1 MPIDADSV
9 RTVAEEVLMEVGDD
23 TFSARQL
30 LEAIRKNK
38 TAEATINYLLDN
50 GTGIES
56 ARQTHRQTHR
66 QLDCITDAA
75 MTGARMQSRVVS
87 ASRSR
92 SRVWCGVVCVQIR
105 SSRWRM
111 NMVGHIVHIPRAVVL
126 LQDRSGIIL
135 TGSFLAVWLWLWLGR
150 CLLSTHDASR
160 TLTMIRG

>member
-1 MPIDADSV
+1 MSIDADSV

-56 ARQTHRQTHR
+56 ARQTDR

-92 SRVWCGVVCVQIR
+92 YRSRSVVWCGVVCTDSQFEMEDEYGGPYR
-105 SSRWRM
+105 SYPSRRR
-111 NMVGHIVHIPRAVVL
+111 VAA
-126 LQDRSGIIL
+126 RSKWHH
-135 TGSFLAVWLWLWLGR
+135 TNW
-150 CLLSTHDASR
+150 LLSPCVVVVGSLLALDS
-160 TLTMIRG
+160 

>member
-56 ARQTHRQTHR
+56 ARQTDR

-135 TGSFLAVWLWLWLGR
+135 TGSFLPVWLWLGR

-160 TLTMIRG
+160 ILTMIRG